1 MSPMF
6 SIIIDGF
13 HYKELGMV
21 LVELQSGQYDVSI
34 ENDTYKLHF
43 NGCDRTKKITL
54 YLFELSGSIY
64 RTLGMIRLF

>member
-34 ENDTYKLHF
+34 ENDM
-43 NGCDRTKKITL
+43 NA
-54 YLFELSGSIY
+54 SI
-64 RTLGMIRLF
+64 

>member
-13 HYKELGMV
+13 QYKELGMV

-34 ENDTYKLHF
+34 ENDM
-43 NGCDRTKKITL
+43 GA
-54 YLFELSGSIY
+54 SI
-64 RTLGMIRLF
+64 